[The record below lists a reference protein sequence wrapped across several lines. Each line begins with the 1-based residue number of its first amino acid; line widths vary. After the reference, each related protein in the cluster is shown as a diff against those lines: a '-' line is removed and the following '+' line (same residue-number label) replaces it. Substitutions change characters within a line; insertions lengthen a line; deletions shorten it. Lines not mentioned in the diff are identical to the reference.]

1 MHHYIGSGLPNIWLR
16 NGYKTITT
24 PYGKAIAIADL
35 FGLNRSIGLKLA
47 KERPHL
53 SGPEFRF
60 LRKELGLSQLAL
72 AKLMGMADAQALAK
86 WEKLGRVATLPDR
99 FIRQL
104 YLEAVVKKSTR
115 FTDLIQRLQDAE
127 PTEQD
132 SRMVFAEEAKKGWAA
147 VAA

>member
-1 MHHYIGSGLPNIWLR
+1 MYHYTGSGLSNIWLR

-24 PYGKAIAIADL
+24 PYGKATAIADL
-35 FGLNRSIGLKLA
+35 FGLNRSIGLKLTME
-47 KERPHL
+47 KPHL

-60 LRKELGLSQLAL
+60 LRKELELSQLAL

-127 PTEQD
+127 ESERN
-132 SRMVFAEEAKKGWAA
+132 SRMVFAEQAKKGWTA